1 MTMDGR
7 REDPH
12 GHASCKP
19 SPSSKCGV
27 PRLRPDL
34 IPPQVLGNCRMILR
48 RRSMAQCNGICG
60 NYRSTGTGFS
70 WAGPITRSKHG
81 VQYIPSLR
89 LLFLHKYIY
98 VHARTYVVLY
108 IPSGKFLKEIGERT
122 KGLDRFEL
130 CVRDPS
136 SGGVQPTVLV
146 AQRREHVIFL
156 RFSMELRRGKGH
168 REEYLVSQQPY
179 HFDSYIISC
188 KGGRSSWT

>member
-1 MTMDGR
+1 MLQSEPKTRAEAEETAYSGPSMTMDGR

-130 CVRDPS
+130 CVYVTRPPAECS
-136 SGGVQPTVLV
+136 RQ
-146 AQRREHVIFL
+146 
-156 RFSMELRRGKGH
+156 
-168 REEYLVSQQPY
+168 Y
-179 HFDSYIISC
+179 
-188 KGGRSSWT
+188 